1 MCVCGGGVKL
11 GRELNSFTAVIF
23 CLLWTVFPPP
33 FGMEAAQHPGEA
45 EELLLFWIL

>member
-1 MCVCGGGVKL
+1 MGGGVKL

-23 CLLWTVFPPP
+23 CLLWTVFPP